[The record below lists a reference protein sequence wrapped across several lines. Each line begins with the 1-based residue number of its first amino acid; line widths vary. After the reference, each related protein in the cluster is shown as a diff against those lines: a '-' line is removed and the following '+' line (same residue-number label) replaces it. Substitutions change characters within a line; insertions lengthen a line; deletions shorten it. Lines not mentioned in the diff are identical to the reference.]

1 MIQKLSLV
9 ILLFGIVGLPVNSLE
24 NLILVSLAITFILSF
39 EVSLQH
45 WKKSLSLVLILG
57 IARFFLPSME
67 IQEGHNV
74 FIVTGDNQVLEK
86 ELPPQVFSYLKT
98 DFDTHYPV
106 QKKCD
111 SKEFGCWLAFP
122 PPSKTFSFSSDGI
135 LQNPKYSRVVKSI
148 NFNGLSSL
156 RIGTVNDVQYNYY
169 KFKSDVSR
177 ETIPYFVMYE
187 FPGKTLGASLCWKG
201 KTLWQTSDNNFT
213 PKIHNDFVCEPL
225 DTHKVFGVGI
235 DPNNPLIMKLDPST
249 LLKLSSILGLIFT
262 TISVVGLLGLL
273 LKIDDLKKLTF
284 PIASVFFTFL
294 TIYLMRQNLLT
305 GYSPY
310 PGGGDGLTHEG
321 FARIIIQLFLD
332 GQYLE
337 VLRGQ
342 ESIFYFM
349 PGLRYFKAIEKVI
362 FGDTNYGYV
371 LFGVF
376 VPLIFLRFFRAILC
390 EKTSQILFFI
400 FMLLPVFACFGLSNH
415 LYINEINKGHAETL
429 GYGLFLMAATIG
441 LGDRDQ
447 IRLRQ
452 IIGMNLL
459 FSLSIIARPN
469 LIIPAAVFCLFIS
482 YWMLKKEGYTT
493 TFLLFTGLLPVLL
506 LPLHNWYFGHK
517 LVLLTSASSIPENLL
532 TPPLTYLKATF
543 ELMRGSF
550 SSQSIESVV
559 KHLKAWNDWKYF
571 FRLLPLASVLYSLF
585 SSKVSDKSRVLAF
598 TALSMQVVLMFYV
611 PDGRYNYL
619 AWAFTFIVF
628 MMQAERRFVPLTTTK

>member
-1 MIQKLSLV
+1 MIPKLSFIL
-9 ILLFGIVGLPVNSLE
+9 LLFGIIGLPVNSLG
-24 NLILVSLAITFILSF
+24 NLILISLAIAFILAF
-39 EVSLQH
+39 EIRLQH
-45 WKKSLSLVLILG
+45 WKKALSLILILG

-74 FIVTGDNQVLEK
+74 FIVTDSNQVLEK

-98 DFDTHYPV
+98 EFDTLYPV
-106 QKKCD
+106 QKRCD
-111 SKEFGCWLAFP
+111 PKKFGCWLSFP
-122 PPSKTFSFSSDGI
+122 SPSKTFSFSSDGI

-148 NFNGLSSL
+148 NFTGRSSL

-169 KFKSDVSR
+169 KFQSDVTR
-177 ETIPYFVMYE
+177 EKMPYFVMYE
-187 FPGKTLGASLCWKG
+187 FPEKALGANLCWKG
-201 KTLWQTSDNNFT
+201 KTLWQASSNNFT
-213 PKIHNDFVCEPL
+213 PKVHNDFACEPL
-225 DTHKVFGVGI
+225 DTHKIFGVGV
-235 DPNNPLIMKLDPST
+235 DPNNPLIMKLELPFM
-249 LLKLSSILGLIFT
+249 LKLSSILGLIFT
-262 TISVVGLLGLL
+262 TISIFISLGLL
-273 LKIDDLKKLTF
+273 LKIDDLKKLIF
-284 PIASVFFTFL
+284 PITSVFFTLL
-294 TIYLMRQNLLT
+294 TIYLMRKNLLT
-305 GYSPY
+305 GCSPY

-371 LFGVF
+371 LFGLF

-390 EKTSQILFFI
+390 EKTSQILFFV
-400 FMLLPVFACFGLSNH
+400 FMLLPVFTCFGLSNH
-415 LYINEINKGHAETL
+415 LYINEIDKGHAETL
-429 GYGLFLMAATIG
+429 GYGLFVIATTLG

-447 IRLRQ
+447 LRLRQ

-469 LIIPAAVFCLFIS
+469 LVIPAAVFCVFIS
-482 YWMLKKEGYTT
+482 YWMLKEKG
-493 TFLLFTGLLPVLL
+493 FLTAALSLTGLSPVLL
-506 LPLHNWYFGHK
+506 LPLHNWCFGQE

-532 TPPLTYLKATF
+532 TPPLTYLKAILEAIKRDFFGQNIALVT
-543 ELMRGSF
+543 
-550 SSQSIESVV
+550 

-585 SSKVSDKSRVLAF
+585 SSKVSDKARVLAF
-598 TALSMQVVLMFYV
+598 TALSMQFVLMFYV

-619 AWAFTFIVF
+619 AWAFTFVVF
-628 MMQAERRFVPLTTTK
+628 LMQVESRFIRRTS